1 MPLMKFRKLKQ
12 KSKNKKQQ
20 EKSIEYATY
29 TSRIKAFIV
38 DLFMIYAPILYVITY
53 IFMGGKD
60 AFLSSNLA
68 PFVGVST
75 YALIYAILVSK
86 SGQTPGKKA
95 YEIKIVDEA
104 TLQNISFIRALYRY
118 IMFLVSTT
126 TLFGA
131 LIPLYRQDRKGLHD
145 IVCKTVVINLCSDS
159 KD

>member
-1 MPLMKFRKLKQ
+1 MKFRKLKQ
-12 KSKNKKQQ
+12 KNKHQKPQ
-20 EKSIEYATY
+20 EQKIVYAPY
-29 TSRIKAFIV
+29 THRVKAFIV

-68 PFVGVST
+68 PFVGVSI
-75 YALIYAILVSK
+75 YALIYAVLVSK

-95 YEIKIVDEA
+95 YAIKIVDEA

-131 LIPLYRQDRKGLHD
+131 MMPLYRKDKKSLHD
-145 IVCKTVVINLCSDS
+145 MICRTVVVKID
-159 KD
+159 